1 LAKRKKVF
9 TFAPRWE
16 SSTALKKQDDGI
28 EAGSRVQVPGISI
41 KTDKSVLV

>member
-1 LAKRKKVF
+1 LHPAGK
-9 TFAPRWE
+9 AAE
-16 SSTALKKQDDGI
+16 LLKKQDDGI